1 MIVPAISPITA
12 MYTQPGKRLSR
23 KRTSPISAA
32 PDKSAPSPAQKS
44 SAMLSDESAFIIGA
58 YQPSRISMNDVD
70 TPGSIEPAASIAP
83 EIAACM
89 GPTLAAAPPPPSRS
103 IKSSSR
109 LSAKPIT
116 AMLQYRRLISPH
128 ARFVSRMSEGIE
140 PATRPQKRNISGV
153 S

>member
-1 MIVPAISPITA
+1 MLLIKNGLIHDAVNREPYRADILIEN
-12 MYTQPGKRLSR
+12 GKIAR
-23 KRTSPISAA
+23 
-32 PDKSAPSPAQKS
+32 
-44 SAMLSDESAFIIGA
+44 
-58 YQPSRISMNDVD
+58 
-70 TPGSIEPAASIAP
+70 IAP